1 MIKLAFNRHRRAKK
15 RETTQLPKKPVTVA
29 PPEQRIH
36 WTILLHIALKN
47 LSSKKLRS
55 FLTIFG
61 VVVGVSAIF
70 FLLTFGLG
78 MQKLVTQEVVGE
90 QSLKSIDIQSP
101 SSNIVAIDEEFVN
114 EMRRYANVTGVG
126 VQYSFPGIS
135 SVKGGETDSVVY
147 GVDTTYQE
155 LSNFVIGEGRL
166 LDKNDTTAVVVNSA
180 ILESLGFENAEDAVG
195 ATIDVNVPLEKYGA
209 KQKEV
214 KGRFTI
220 VGVIVSSGGN
230 EVYLPSSLFDVVGVP
245 KYSQAKIVV
254 NEVEN
259 VDTVRRQVETKGFE
273 TTSLNDT
280 IAEIDNIFRFFN
292 LVLIGFGSVGMFVAI
307 LGMFNTLTISL
318 LERTREIGLMMALG
332 ARRRDVRTL
341 FTLEAM
347 IISGAGALVGMAVAY
362 VAGVVVNTLLNISA
376 QARGV
381 QDWFYVFDTP
391 LWTVVAVF
399 LATVLVGLLVVFFPA
414 RRAAHTNPIDALRR
428 E

>member
-1 MIKLAFNRHRRAKK
+1 MNLRRKKPQALKAELSAVAKH
-15 RETTQLPKKPVTVA
+15 ETTSA

-36 WTILLHIALKN
+36 WTILLHIALRN

-101 SSNIVAIDEEFVN
+101 SSSIVSIDEEFVN

-166 LDKNDTTAVVVNSA
+166 LEKNDTTAVVVNSA
-180 ILESLGFENAEDAVG
+180 ILESLGFEDAEDAVG
-195 ATIDVNVPLEKYGA
+195 TAVSISVPLEKYGA
-209 KQKEV
+209 KKKEV
-214 KGRFTI
+214 KGDFTI
-220 VGVIVSSGGN
+220 VGVVVSSGGN
-230 EVYLPSSLFDVVGVP
+230 EVYLPSSLFDVAGVP

-254 NEVEN
+254 NEVAN
-259 VDTVRRQVETKGFE
+259 VDTVRRQIETKGFE

-332 ARRRDVRTL
+332 ARRRDVRRL

-347 IISGAGALVGMAVAY
+347 LISGAGAIIGMAIAY
-362 VAGVVVNTLLNISA
+362 AGGVIVNTLLNVSA

-391 LWTVVAVF
+391 LWTIAAVF
-399 LATVLVGLLVVFFPA
+399 FATVVVGLLVVFFPA
-414 RRAAHTNPIDALRR
+414 RRAARTNPIDALRR